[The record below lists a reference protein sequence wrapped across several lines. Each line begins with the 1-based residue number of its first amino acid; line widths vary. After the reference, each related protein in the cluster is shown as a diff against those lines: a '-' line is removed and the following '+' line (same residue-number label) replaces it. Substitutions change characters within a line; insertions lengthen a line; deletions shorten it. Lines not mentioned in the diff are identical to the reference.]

1 MGHPCTWN
9 LVLITS
15 SGHTKVAAITPA
27 EAPAAAW
34 ARALRA
40 EVEGWWWLEEDA
52 AGSGG
57 TTAAVAG
64 EVATS
69 PGISPDLRLRRGR
82 GMQVRGFALPAALR
96 WMYVNEGGGRGP
108 IASASRRS
116 PAGRMG
122 GGGA

>member
-1 MGHPCTWN
+1 MGQPCTWN

-40 EVEGWWWLEEDA
+40 EVEGWWWWCEEDA

-57 TTAAVAG
+57 TAAVAG

-69 PGISPDLRLRRGR
+69 PGISPICACGR
-82 GMQVRGFALPAALR
+82 GMQV
-96 WMYVNEGGGRGP
+96 
-108 IASASRRS
+108 
-116 PAGRMG
+116 
-122 GGGA
+122 